1 MLPAIEGIIA
11 RRILL
16 NFRADPAVVRRIV
29 PEPLGLDLSG
39 AHAVVGVCLIRLERV
54 RPRGLPEIVGL
65 SSENMAHRFAIVA
78 KRDGIAMPGVF
89 ISRRDTDSAFVRVL
103 GGRVF
108 PGYHHGASFEVDD
121 NGDNLSMNIRTED
134 GAADVRLTA
143 RATDAWPESR
153 LFPRLADASQFFER
167 GACGYSCSRD
177 GHTLEGL
184 ELRTLAWKVS
194 PLAVSAVHAAYF
206 ECSTRFPPGSVTF
219 DHALIMRGIAHEWH
233 GLHDVPELAADF
245 VNG

>member
-16 NFRADPAVVRRIV
+16 NFRADPAVVRRVV
-29 PEPLGLDLSG
+29 PEPLGLDLASG
-39 AHAVVGVCLIRLERV
+39 HAVVGVCLIRLERV
-54 RPRGLPEIVGL
+54 RPRGLPEIIGL

-78 KRDGIAMPGVF
+78 KRDGIDTPGVY
-89 ISRRDTDSAFVRVL
+89 ISRRDTDSAFVRIL

-108 PGYHHGASFEVDD
+108 PGYHHGANFEVDD
-121 NGDNLSMNIRTED
+121 NGDRLSMTIRTED
-134 GAADVRLTA
+134 GAADVRLSA
-143 RATDAWPESR
+143 RASGEWPQSQ
-153 LFPRLADASQFFER
+153 LFPRLADASKFFER
-167 GACGYSCSRD
+167 GACGYSCGRD

-194 PLAVSAVHAAYF
+194 PLAIDTVHAAYF
-206 ECSTRFPPGSVTF
+206 ERSTRFPPGSVTF

-233 GLHDVPELAADF
+233 GLQHVPELAADF
-245 VNG
+245 VAG